1 MIAATDCFW
10 LTPAMEALRS
20 ARAAGRLGHALLIHA
35 DPGCGGELLATWAAQ
50 LLLCQRDAAPC
61 GACTDCRHAASHQH
75 PDLHLAQPT
84 GDSKQIR
91 IDDVRAF
98 CADLALTSHGGG
110 YRVGIVSPA
119 DVLNLA
125 AANALLK
132 TLEEPPPRT
141 VIVLVSATPSRLPAT
156 LRSRCMRMRV
166 VAPDLGATQAWL
178 AAHGK
183 AGDVAAAA
191 DVLGNAPLALLD
203 ADLAALARL
212 RADTAQHLE
221 DIGRGRAD
229 PAAFAERWSREEFA
243 LRLACI
249 EAWIGARIRLSAAT
263 ATGNIARQF
272 GLLDAVRE
280 LRREI
285 DSPLNKAV
293 ALERWLWRLAQREA
307 AEIR

>member
-20 ARAAGRLGHALLIHA
+20 ARAAGRVGHALLIHA
-35 DPGCGGELLATWAAQ
+35 DPGCGGELHATWAAQ
-50 LLLCQRDAAPC
+50 LLLCQQDAAPC

-98 CADLALTSHGGG
+98 CADLALTSWQR

-141 VIVLVSATPSRLPAT
+141 VIVLVSATPTRLPAT

-191 DVLGNAPLALLD
+191 DVLGNAPLHCSTRTSRRSRAC
-203 ADLAALARL
+203 APYRTARKTSGGAGL
-212 RADTAQHLE
+212 TRPRSRNA
-221 DIGRGRAD
+221 GRARNSRCGS
-229 PAAFAERWSREEFA
+229 PASGVDRRAV
-243 LRLACI
+243 
-249 EAWIGARIRLSAAT
+249 RLSA
-263 ATGNIARQF
+263 
-272 GLLDAVRE
+272 
-280 LRREI
+280 
-285 DSPLNKAV
+285 
-293 ALERWLWRLAQREA
+293 
-307 AEIR
+307 